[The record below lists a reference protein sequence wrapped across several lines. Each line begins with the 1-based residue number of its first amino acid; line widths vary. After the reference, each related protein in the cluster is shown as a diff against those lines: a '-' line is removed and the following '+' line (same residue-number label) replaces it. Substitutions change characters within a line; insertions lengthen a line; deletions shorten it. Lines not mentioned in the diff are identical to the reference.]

1 MADTYIN
8 LIFGGQQ
15 GGGNESDP
23 EVPGATPNP
32 EEPEKVEESGKS
44 NNKALTVAKAMAVR
58 VGKQGI
64 NMVVSRVGQTTRSNL
79 KQQKVNAAMKT
90 AGYGIG
96 IFGSLATQ
104 NYAAAA
110 MIAVS
115 AVVDVV
121 NQTLDYNYNK
131 EIEGQR
137 LSILKD
143 RASISRSR

>member
-15 GGGNESDP
+15 GGSNESDP